1 MAGNPDLSGKVA
13 IVTGASRG
21 IGADIAKVL
30 AREGMTVVAAART
43 LEEGD
48 FRVPGALNT
57 TIGEIKAAG
66 GNAVAVRCDLA
77 REEDMQSLW
86 EFAVREFS
94 HVDVLI
100 NNAAILVPGT
110 IESMSW
116 RHFNLSF
123 QINVASPAFLSR
135 LAIPHMRGLGG
146 GAIINI
152 SSGASRGPGA
162 GPYAAAI
169 KGGTPYGLSKSA
181 LERMTQ
187 GMAAELCEDNI
198 SVNALMPSRQIWVGG
213 TVYVAQTQ
221 RPDFESI
228 DLTGKRKDGTIMG
241 DACAA
246 ILRADHASY
255 TGRVLNDEAWLTELT
270 GATTFTQYAS
280 YFSTR

>member
-1 MAGNPDLSGKVA
+1 MATNPDLNGKVA
-13 IVTGASRG
+13 VVTGASRG

-43 LEEGD
+43 LDEGD

-57 TIGEIKAAG
+57 TIEEIKAAG
-66 GNAVAVRCDLA
+66 GNAVAFRCDLA
-77 REEDMQSLW
+77 REEDMQNLW
-86 EFAVREFS
+86 DYAVSEFK

-116 RHFNLSF
+116 RHFDLSF
-123 QINVASPAFLSR
+123 MINVASPAFLSR
-135 LAIPHMRGLGG
+135 LAATHMRGLGG
-146 GAIINI
+146 GAIVNI
-152 SSGASRGPGA
+152 SSGASRGPGE
-162 GPYAAAI
+162 GPYKAAI
-169 KGGTPYGLSKSA
+169 RGGTPYGLSKSA

-198 SVNALMPSRQIWVGG
+198 SVNALMPSHQIWVGG
-213 TVYVAQTQ
+213 TVYVQQTQ
-221 RPDFESI
+221 NPDFANV

-246 ILRADHASY
+246 IVRADRQVI
-255 TGRVLNDEAWLTELT
+255 TGRIMNDEAWLTELT
-270 GATTFTQYAS
+270 GLTDFAQYAS
-280 YFSTR
+280 Y